1 MFPEIV
7 TLSDRLMVSGSAEM
21 VMMLDPLSGIDVTA
35 IKYGDAGAVAGLY
48 AVFESESI
56 TWI

>member
-7 TLSDRLMVSGSAEM
+7 TLSEMLMVSGSAEM

-48 AVFESESI
+48 AAFELESI
-56 TWI
+56 ALI